1 MSAETKKSDTTPER
15 YVHVVVTPVVSTR
28 VHHATLFARQNPDG
42 DWTASIAYMVN
53 GDQFNK
59 EVGRKIA
66 RRKWFTQPN
75 KRFPLEF
82 FQGNKGQRSDFFEKA
97 SNVIYQQVPV

>member
-1 MSAETKKSDTTPER
+1 MKCPVSDDND
-15 YVHVVVTPVVSTR
+15 V
-28 VHHATLFARQNPDG
+28 
-42 DWTASIAYMVN
+42 ASIAYAVN

-59 EVGRKIA
+59 EVGRKVG

-82 FQGNKGQRSDFFEKA
+82 FQGNKGRRSDFFEKA